1 MYALTVDQ
9 SDVVSGASSSGALVG
24 TIVTGQLIGLL
35 GGILASIST
44 TIVSRP
50 VQVDSFIVGF
60 LSTFQKI
67 D

>member
-1 MYALTVDQ
+1 MYALTVGQ
-9 SDVVSGASSSGALVG
+9 SDMVSGASGSGALVG

-50 VQVDSFIVGF
+50 VQVDSFVVGF
-60 LSTFQKI
+60 PSTF
-67 D
+67 